1 MPESNRPLD
10 RYRPLGLLV
19 ATGVVS
25 VLALAGCAAP
35 GSSAPDSTETPS
47 DVSAELTSDDVVVSM
62 LLESGGAPA
71 VKSLAAEFTKQ
82 HPNVTFDIKE
92 DNFQN
97 LTANAA
103 KIIASPDA
111 PDLVRYPNVAEQ
123 AKNGTITNLDAYAAA
138 FGWDD
143 WPQSLLGQM
152 RVNDDGT
159 RGAGSLY
166 GMGIGFNVTGVYY
179 NKKLAEQI
187 GMTTPPETLDDFVAL
202 LDDAVAAGLT
212 PMSMGNKGWNASF
225 PLQGIQNQLPGVDDL
240 RDWIYQ
246 VPDAT
251 YETDSAVEAATMLQ
265 DWNNKGYFL
274 PDVNAIDYPT
284 MVSTFAEG
292 KAVFI
297 LDGDWNNA
305 AYDGA
310 GGTDTFGFFPFP
322 PVTADG
328 SLVAMASPSTY
339 VLPKSAKNAATTA
352 YFLNWVATDPE
363 AREIVVTQAGS
374 NPGGPTD
381 LELPTID
388 PSSLASLTLPF
399 GTEVSDQGGAMDFI
413 ANATAG
419 IWPTTIGP
427 NSQLLLAN
435 KMTPD
440 EFVASVQKQY
450 ETELGR

>member
-1 MPESNRPLD
+1 MRQPVRPQGRPTALFALTTLGAVSVAVLTGCSGPGGAAPESTD
-10 RYRPLGLLV
+10 DS
-19 ATGVVS
+19 ATVS
-25 VLALAGCAAP
+25 
-35 GSSAPDSTETPS
+35 S
-47 DVSAELTSDDVVVSM
+47 ELTKDDVVVSM

-71 VKSLAAEFTKQ
+71 VKALAAEFTAQ

-97 LTANAA
+97 LAGNAA

-123 AKNGTITNLDAYAAA
+123 AKNGTVTNLDAYATA

-152 RVNDDGT
+152 RVDTDGT
-159 RGAGSLY
+159 RGSGSLY

-179 NKKLAEQI
+179 NKDLAEQI
-187 GMTTPPETLDDFVAL
+187 GMTTPPETLDEFEEL
-202 LDDAVAAGLT
+202 LDAAVSAGLT

-225 PLQGIQNQLPGVDDL
+225 PLQGIQNQLPGVDEL

-246 VPDAT
+246 APDAT

-265 DWNNKGYFL
+265 GWNNKGYFL

-284 MVSTFAEG
+284 MVGTFAEG

-305 AYDGA
+305 TYDGA
-310 GGTDTFGFFPFP
+310 GGTDAFGFFPFP

-328 SLVAMASPSTY
+328 DLVAMASPSTY
-339 VLPKSAKNAATTA
+339 VLPKSAKNTATTA
-352 YFLNWVATDPE
+352 YFLNWVATDPT

-374 NPGGPTD
+374 NPGGPAD
-381 LELPTID
+381 LELPAIEPT
-388 PSSLASLTLPF
+388 SLASITLPF
-399 GTEVSDQGGAMDFI
+399 GTELSDQGGAMDFI

-435 KMTPD
+435 RMTPED
-440 EFVASVQKQY
+440 FVASVQKQY